1 MEDKKPKDLK
11 LKYSHADVTNLK
23 DKYGDGFFQV
33 AVDKGTL
40 DAIAVDDTEPTI

>member
-23 DKYGDGFFQV
+23 DKYADGFF
-33 AVDKGTL
+33 
-40 DAIAVDDTEPTI
+40 